1 MSSKK
6 IFIDTETTGLSA
18 YSSQIAQLSYLIIE
32 GSEIVQ
38 AKNFFFAVN
47 RVDEGAERVH
57 GLSKE
62 ILEKLSKGKVFKDY
76 AEEISRDF
84 TGKTVIGHNVD
95 FDLGFLREELN
106 RIGITLD
113 IKNSFCTM
121 HYYTDICQIGYNS
134 YYGSYKWPKLEE
146 VINYLGIDSK
156 DIYNKSISLFGESK
170 EFHDSRYD
178 ITATYEIYNKINFK
192 RSFCFGD

>member
-18 YSSQIAQLSYLIIE
+18 YSSQIAQLSYLIVE
-32 GSEIVQ
+32 DGEILQ
-38 AKNFFFAVN
+38 AKNFFFTVDK
-47 RVDEGAERVH
+47 VDEGAEQVH

-62 ILEKLSKGKVFKDY
+62 ILEELSKGKAFKDY

-84 TGKTVIGHNVD
+84 TGKTVIGHNVN

-121 HYYTDICQIGYNS
+121 HYYTDICRIGYNS
-134 YYGSYKWPKLEE
+134 YYGTYKWPKLEE
-146 VINYLGIDSK
+146 VINCLGLNSK
-156 DIYNKSISLFGESK
+156 DIYNKTVSLFGESK

-192 RSFCFGD
+192 EV

>member
-1 MSSKK
+1 MNSKK

-18 YSSQIAQLSYLIIE
+18 YSSQIAQLSYLITE
-32 GSEIVQ
+32 GSEILQ
-38 AKNFFFAVN
+38 AKNFFFTVDK
-47 RVDEGAERVH
+47 VDEGAERVH

-62 ILEKLSKGKVFKDY
+62 ILEKLSRGKVFKDY
-76 AEEISRDF
+76 AEEIAMDF
-84 TGKTVIGHNVD
+84 TGKTVIGHNVN
-95 FDLGFLREELN
+95 FDLGFLKAELI
-106 RIGITLD
+106 RSGIKLD

-134 YYGSYKWPKLEE
+134 YYGTFKWPKLEE
-146 VINYLGIDSK
+146 VIDYLGIDSK

-178 ITATYEIYNKINFK
+178 ITATYEIYNKINI
-192 RSFCFGD
+192 